1 MGFCGDLRWEC
12 VIDFFALAIICGL
25 KNIAVLFSFV
35 EAYIGVL
42 RVWLLRKEPSEEG
55 DHIRVLC

>member
-1 MGFCGDLRWEC
+1 VLL
-12 VIDFFALAIICGL
+12 IFFALAIICGL